1 MSRLRSLLLAI
12 FAVWMMSTSASA
24 SALEFFVHH
33 VLLQGLLNV
42 ETSLRSASA
51 ILKGE
56 VAGVKI
62 EINCAGE
69 HTSGWIHNG
78 SNGRGVLLGL
88 GLGDVHFLNCTVP
101 VPASEHCQI
110 ANGLLLALAL
120 IALGSIAAETYALFS
135 PDPTGVPFTEFTFE
149 QCKQSA
155 LNTAFNITGEVAGLV
170 EDRTSSLIFKEGAPN
185 NKLRFA
191 SNPATILGEGL
202 ILMEGGGAIEVL

>member
-1 MSRLRSLLLAI
+1 M
-12 FAVWMMSTSASA
+12 VSTSASA

-42 ETSLRSASA
+42 ETTLRSASA

-56 VAGVKI
+56 TAGVKV
-62 EINCAGE
+62 EITCSGE

-78 SNGRGVLLGL
+78 SNGSGVSLGL
-88 GLGDVHFLNCTVP
+88 GLGKVHFLQCVVSEP
-101 VPASEHCQI
+101 ESEHCQI
-110 ANGLLLALAL
+110 ANELLLASAL

-135 PDPTGVPFTEFTFE
+135 PDPTGVPFTKFTFE
-149 QCKQSA
+149 GCKQSA
-155 LNTAFNITGEVAGLV
+155 LNVTFNVTGEVAGLV
-170 EDRTSSLIFKEGAPN
+170 EDRTSSLDFKEGAPN

-191 SNPATILGEGL
+191 GNPATILGEGL